1 MLIQRVRVV
10 LDGQTLANARLSVD
24 GEGGGRGVVS
34 LSYRCKPCLV
44 TWSNM
49 IVWAAC
55 NFGVTLKCD
64 YVSMTHATCT
74 GTGTGSGYGLIN

>member
-49 IVWAAC
+49 VVWA
-55 NFGVTLKCD
+55 
-64 YVSMTHATCT
+64 
-74 GTGTGSGYGLIN
+74 